1 VEDVTALKLNDA
13 EAAVSGPLTVPELL
27 VTMAERG
34 CTVTASGIEH
44 HLPGSGERFA
54 DPTGA
59 GDSFCALYCLARSEG
74 SLPHQAAAWA
84 QERVEQL
91 YAG

>member
-1 VEDVTALKLNDA
+1 MTALKLNDA
-13 EAAVSGPLTVPELL
+13 EAGASGPLIVPELL

-34 CTVTASGIEH
+34 CTVTADGIEH
-44 HLPGSGERFA
+44 RMAGSGRRFA

-59 GDSFCALYCLARSEG
+59 GDSFCALYCLARSGGAPPPE
-74 SLPHQAAAWA
+74 AAAWA
-84 QERVEQL
+84 QTRVEQL

>member
-1 VEDVTALKLNDA
+1 VDGVDALKLNDA
-13 EAAVSGPLTVPELL
+13 EAAASGPLNVPELL

-34 CTVTASGIEH
+34 CTVTAGGVEYR
-44 HLPGSGERFA
+44 LAGSGLRFA

-59 GDSFCALYCLARSEG
+59 GDSFCALYCLARSGGTAPPE
-74 SLPHQAAAWA
+74 AAAWA

-91 YAG
+91 YAS